1 MVLALYKQNHIEA
14 WQASGLSQRD
24 YCRQH
29 GLNAKTF
36 GNWLRIY
43 RNSRM
48 DAKVK
53 VPMLIPVTIKPEV
66 SSTESLYLRGSN
78 GHTLQLPANVSPQW
92 LGELLKCLD

>member
-36 GNWLRIY
+36 ANWLRIY

-48 DAKVK
+48 DAKI
-53 VPMLIPVTIKPEV
+53 PIQLIPVTIKPEV
-66 SSTESLYLRGSN
+66 SSTESLCLRGSN
-78 GHTLQLPANVSPQW
+78 GHTLHLPANVSPQW

>member
-1 MVLALYKQNHIEA
+1 MALTLHKHNHIEA
-14 WQASGLSQRD
+14 WQVSGLSQRT
-24 YCRQH
+24 YCQRY

-43 RNSRM
+43 RAERIN
-48 DAKVK
+48 AE
-53 VPMLIPVTIKPEV
+53 VPMLIPVKVKSTA
-66 SSTESLYLRGSN
+66 SSMESLYLRGSK

>member
-1 MVLALYKQNHIEA
+1 MTLTLHKQNHIKS
-14 WQASGLSQRD
+14 WQVSGLSQKA

-29 GLNAKTF
+29 GLNDKTF

-43 RNSRM
+43 RNRRM
-48 DAKVK
+48 NTEA
-53 VPMLIPVTIKPEV
+53 PTLIPVMIKPMV
-66 SSTESLYLRGSN
+66 PCTESLYLRGSN

>member
-1 MVLALYKQNHIEA
+1 MVLTLHKQNHIEA
-14 WQASGLSQRD
+14 WQVSGLSQRD

-29 GLNAKTF
+29 RLNAKTF

-43 RNSRM
+43 RNRRM
-48 DAKVK
+48 KAEI
-53 VPMLIPVTIKPEV
+53 PTLIPVEIKPTA
-66 SSTESLYLRGSN
+66 SSTESLYLRGSR

>member
-1 MVLALYKQNHIEA
+1 MELAMHKQNHIEA

-43 RNSRM
+43 SNSWM
-48 DAKVK
+48 NAKA
-53 VPMLIPVTIKPEV
+53 PMLTPVTIKPEV

-78 GHTLQLPANVSPQW
+78 GHTLQLPASVSPQW

>member
-1 MVLALYKQNHIEA
+1 MTLTLLKQNHIEA
-14 WQASGLSQRD
+14 WQVSGLSQRA

-43 RNSRM
+43 RNSRRM
-48 DAKVK
+48 NAE
-53 VPMLIPVTIKPEV
+53 VPTLIPVTIKPTV
-66 SSTESLYLRGSN
+66 SSTELLYLHVSN
-78 GHTLQLPANVSPQW
+78 GHMLQLPANVSPQW